1 MSSFLCISPSY
12 YQPSILILITS
23 YNHYFYMYQ
32 WWKTRSHLLY
42 FNEVIY
48 KLLQTLLYAFYTL
61 LNDFRNEDTP
71 EQLNSTKVLF
81 VAQFLLFSQHTNTI
95 RTITILNIIY
105 SIYGNVS
112 KKRLFCVSIFT
123 SWHNY
128 LLLNLP
134 GILTVID

>member
-1 MSSFLCISPSY
+1 
-12 YQPSILILITS
+12 
-23 YNHYFYMYQ
+23 MYQ

-95 RTITILNIIY
+95 GTITILKITY

-112 KKRLFCVSIFT
+112 KGKAVLCEYI
-123 SWHNY
+123 Y
-128 LLLNLP
+128 
-134 GILTVID
+134 